1 VIRFSSVPCQ
11 DRLDLP
17 QLTCL
22 QVSLDLAQ
30 VIDAGDHAHNVGHIL
45 FPLLVHAVV
54 LPQFTR
60 D

>member
-1 VIRFSSVPCQ
+1 MSVIRFSSVPCQ

-30 VIDAGDHAHNVGHIL
+30 VIDVMPETMRTMWAT
-45 FPLLVHAVV
+45 FSSRTSCTP
-54 LPQFTR
+54 
-60 D
+60 